1 MTHIEEI
8 SAMEILDSRGNPT
21 IEVTVV
27 LTSGAL
33 GRFAVPSGASTG
45 SFEAVE
51 LRDGDKAR
59 YGGKGVLK
67 AIDNIH
73 DVIAENLIGIDALD
87 QTYIDHELIR
97 LDGTDNKSNLGA
109 NATLG
114 VSLAVAKAAAESLGL
129 PLFRYVGG
137 DGRVQARW
145 NQPGWVETQTVA
157 CSSGKHHDE
166 AKSDR
171 TTYYF
176 GDNAQGSWA
185 ARARDQFA
193 QTAPD
198 TITAKS
204 YVDQYID
211 GQYVGRYRTI
221 SVLKRTTTDRS
232 IATR

>member
-1 MTHIEEI
+1 MATLNKITTNTLLLLSAI
-8 SAMEILDSRGNPT
+8 SIFQLPTSAMTLSGHLEEQKQIHQEEQVSNLPSSPSVSDLNPNT
-21 IEVTVV
+21 FPKTYTGTWSSQTTVV
-27 LTSGAL
+27 D
-33 GRFAVPSGASTG
+33 STAPQVMAG
-45 SFEAVE
+45 QVISS
-51 LRDGDKAR
+51 
-59 YGGKGVLK
+59 
-67 AIDNIH
+67 
-73 DVIAENLIGIDALD
+73 DVIFYPTA
-87 QTYIDHELIR
+87 
-97 LDGTDNKSNLGA
+97 
-109 NATLG
+109 
-114 VSLAVAKAAAESLGL
+114 
-129 PLFRYVGG
+129 

-157 CSSGKHHDE
+157 CSFGKNHEE

-193 QTAPD
+193 QTAKD

-221 SVLKRTTTDRS
+221 SVLKRTSSDPA